1 MKHQRIRPLARLT
14 MVAALLAMIGSQSAL
29 GENACPIHVLKTSYG
44 FSSTGYIA
52 FSGVPPLPI
61 GSFSPVAVAGTIKFR
76 ADYKVMRSVTVNLG
90 GQIFPV
96 ADSGTYTLNSDCT
109 FTVNHGNGEV
119 WTVIPVNRAAQ
130 LEFFVLNIPGA
141 VGIGTGTLKAQEPE
155 QNSR

>member
-1 MKHQRIRPLARLT
+1 MTHEHIRPLATLT
-14 MVAALLAMIGSQSAL
+14 AAVALLVMIGSQSVLA
-29 GENACPIHVLKTSYG
+29 EDACPIRVLKTSYG

-61 GSFSPVAVAGTIKFR
+61 GSFSPVAVAGTIKFQ
-76 ADYKVMRSVTVNLG
+76 ADHKLIRSVTVNLG

-119 WTVIPVNRAAQ
+119 WTVIPVNHAAQ
-130 LEFFVLNIPGA
+130 LEFFVLNLPGA

-155 QNSR
+155 Q